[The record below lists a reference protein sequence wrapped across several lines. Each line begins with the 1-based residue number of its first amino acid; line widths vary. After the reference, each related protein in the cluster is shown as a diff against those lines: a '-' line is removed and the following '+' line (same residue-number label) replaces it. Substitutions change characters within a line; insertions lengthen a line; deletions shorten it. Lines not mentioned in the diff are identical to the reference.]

1 MYRTTAYS
9 SSKRDSQ
16 GNFSAVDVEHADL
29 ARFPEFA
36 RATAFEAVIGPGDF
50 VYIPAKCWHYV
61 RALTPSISINFW
73 F

>member
-1 MYRTTAYS
+1 M
-9 SSKRDSQ
+9 
-16 GNFSAVDVEHADL
+16 DVEHADL
-29 ARFPEFA
+29 DRFPEFV
-36 RATAFEAVIGPGDF
+36 RATAFEAVVGPGDF